1 MGSALSGF
9 SPKNALKKLRTL
21 PFSCYIY
28 LGSIIHIQTNVPHSA
43 GEYKYRLLT
52 PVDIYDTKGYAL
64 S

>member
-9 SPKNALKKLRTL
+9 SLKNALKKLQTL
-21 PFSCYIY
+21 PFSRYIY

-43 GEYKYRLLT
+43 GKYRLLT
-52 PVDIYDTKGYAL
+52 TVDIYDTKGHAL